1 MASFVG
7 NYKGVKGEPA
17 EIIYVVEP
25 SEHMKR
31 TWQNNNDR

>member
-1 MASFVG
+1 MAPFVG
-7 NYKGVKGEPA
+7 NYKGVKGEQA

-31 TWQNNNDR
+31 PWQNNIDR